1 MTFIFRISR
10 HKVMVN
16 EMGVIGH
23 LVIGHLVIVIQSGM
37 LRTECYLTSVL
48 LLFIQMLTSTAAIT
62 VAKNPDKWPEKD

>member
-10 HKVMVN
+10 HKVMLN
-16 EMGVIGH
+16 EMG
-23 LVIGHLVIVIQSGM
+23 VIGHLVIVIQSGM
-37 LRTECYLTSVL
+37 LRTECYITSVF